1 MAPCAACGGLT
12 IMDSRITAAARN
24 FVERF
29 GDEAPAE
36 AKRRAEELR
45 SAGNDATAATW
56 VKIYEEVK
64 VLVERG
70 DTTAR

>member
-1 MAPCAACGGLT
+1 MT
-12 IMDSRITAAARN
+12 RDSRIFDAAKN

-29 GDEAPAE
+29 GDDAPAE

-45 SAGNDATAATW
+45 RAGNVASAATW
-56 VKIYEEVK
+56 MQIYEEVR

-70 DTTAR
+70 GHTPQ

>member
-1 MAPCAACGGLT
+1 MT
-12 IMDSRITAAARN
+12 KDSRITVAAKN

-29 GDEAPAE
+29 GDDAPAE

-45 SAGNDATAATW
+45 RAGNADSAVTW
-56 VKIYEEVK
+56 TQIYEEVK

-70 DTTAR
+70 GKTAH

>member
-1 MAPCAACGGLT
+1 MTQNSKLSVAAK
-12 IMDSRITAAARN
+12 N

-29 GDEAPAE
+29 GDDAPAE

-45 SAGNDATAATW
+45 RSGNTDSATTW
-56 VKIYEEVK
+56 MQIYEEVK

-70 DTTAR
+70 STTTH

>member
-1 MAPCAACGGLT
+1 MT
-12 IMDSRITAAARN
+12 RDSRIFDAAKN

-29 GDEAPAE
+29 GDDAPAE

-45 SAGNDATAATW
+45 RAGNVASAATW
-56 VKIYEEVK
+56 MQIYEEVR

-70 DTTAR
+70 GHTPH